1 MRDMAPMELADV
13 AAAPVKVSGTA
24 WLDAEPHAV
33 FAELADPSL
42 WFPLMRR
49 SVWHTGA
56 TGGVGAERD
65 IVNPVLGAFRERMIA
80 WDPGQRVAFTMLA
93 TSSPFIARALEDWR
107 LSPERGGTRAEW
119 IVAAHPTKLGRVA
132 MPAIKATTQLMF
144 RRGIRTLARRA
155 GAYPRGKQAV

>member
-13 AAAPVKVSGTA
+13 AAAPVKVGGSV
-24 WLDAEPHAV
+24 WLDANPHAV

-65 IVNPVLGAFRERMIA
+65 IAHPVLGNFRERMIA
-80 WDPGQRVAFTMLA
+80 WTPGVRVAFTMLA
-93 TSSPFIARALEDWR
+93 TSSPFIARALEDWQ
-107 LSPERGGTRAEW
+107 LAPERDGTRADW
-119 IVAAHPTKLGRVA
+119 VVAAHPTKLGRVA
-132 MPAIKATTQLMF
+132 SPALKATTRLLF
-144 RRGIRTLARRA
+144 ARGIHTLAKRA
-155 GAYPRGKQAV
+155 AGYPRGKQAV